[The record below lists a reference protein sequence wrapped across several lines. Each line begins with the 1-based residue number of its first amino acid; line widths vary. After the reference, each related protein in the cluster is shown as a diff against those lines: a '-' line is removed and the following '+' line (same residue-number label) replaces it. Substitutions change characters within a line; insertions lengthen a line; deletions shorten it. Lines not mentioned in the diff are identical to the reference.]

1 MFNLKVLSKEET
13 ERILKMDDVIKVVE
27 SAYAQK
33 ANKKAKI
40 FDWVFNAFEPGV
52 SDMDI
57 KSGWLKA
64 DGVYGMKLVSWFS
77 QNPKKN
83 LPAVIGVIMVFDDK
97 TGVPIGLVDG
107 SHITGMR
114 TGAAGAI
121 GSKYCA
127 RKDSKTLLMVGTGH
141 IAKFEVAATLLA
153 MPSIERVYINDP
165 INLNNAE
172 KMQISLRETLREEFD
187 VDRDIEIL
195 VAPKLEKAVRN
206 SDIIITATPSTK
218 PMIEKEWVKA
228 GTHLSCIGSDMPGK
242 EEIDPNIFENA
253 RVFVDDLEQ
262 CINIGEIEI
271 PVKMNILKPEDV
283 AGEIGDVINGTVIG
297 RKNDEEI
304 TVFDATGTA
313 LLDIITAQ
321 LAFRKAEKMSI
332 GTSVNL

>member
-13 ERILKMDDVIKVVE
+13 EKILKMNDVIKVVE

-33 ANKKAKI
+33 AAKNARI

-57 KSGWLKA
+57 KSGWLKV

-77 QNPKKN
+77 ENPNKN
-83 LPAVIGVIMVFDDK
+83 LPAVIGVILVFDDE

-121 GSKYCA
+121 GAKYCA
-127 RKDSKTLLMVGTGH
+127 RKDSNTLLMVGTGH

-153 MPSIERVYINDP
+153 VPSIEKVYINDP
-165 INLNNAE
+165 IKLENAK
-172 KMQISLRETLREEFD
+172 KMQENLRQILKEEFD
-187 VDRDIEIL
+187 IDRDIQIL
-195 VAPKLEKAVRN
+195 VASNLEKAVRD

-218 PMIEKEWVKA
+218 PMIEKEWIKD

-242 EEIDPNIFENA
+242 EEIDPNIFEDA

-283 AGEIGDVINGTVIG
+283 AGEIGDVINGTVKG
-297 RKNDEEI
+297 RRDDKEI
-304 TVFDATGTA
+304 TIFDATGTA